1 MKGGPTAESA
11 GSQAGPTRG
20 DLRLATKP
28 KLFAS
33 GPGAVEPTQQNMVIV
48 EYRDTLKIEE
58 SERTRLLRILK
69 KQAVV
74 KGSAGKRLTEE
85 ERAAEMEKIERRG
98 M

>member
-1 MKGGPTAESA
+1 
-11 GSQAGPTRG
+11 
-20 DLRLATKP
+20 
-28 KLFAS
+28 
-33 GPGAVEPTQQNMVIV
+33 MVIV